1 MRKSAQQRIADTQ
14 AAITVWEAAGL
25 RADRRV
31 SFMRDSLLRLSR
43 GKGLTAKQREWLDS
57 LCAEGPP
64 APKGDPALLARM
76 AAAVAHLD
84 ARGKEAMEGFR
95 GTLTRGYKLSEKQ
108 EAFMARLLEQ
118 AERIA
123 REGHWQPGPELRARA
138 NFAWSILT
146 TRTPVWKGTHPGTM
160 KACDRYDAW
169 RKEPR
174 THHID
179 EWVVTKMLES
189 CAPAMREF
197 EKPKF
202 EEGEMVTV
210 RVWSGVDE
218 DDALGIVCSRPVGL
232 NGKVAYEVLL
242 GGKPVACPTDTIKRM
257 K

>member
-1 MRKSAQQRIADTQ
+1 
-14 AAITVWEAAGL
+14 
-25 RADRRV
+25 
-31 SFMRDSLLRLSR
+31 
-43 GKGLTAKQREWLDS
+43 
-57 LCAEGPP
+57 
-64 APKGDPALLARM
+64 M

-108 EAFMARLLEQ
+108 EAFMARLLEG

-123 REGHWQPGPELRARA
+123 REGHWQPGPELRAQA

-160 KACDRYDAW
+160 KACDRYGAW
-169 RKEPR
+169 RLEPQA
-174 THHID
+174 HHID

-210 RVWSGVDE
+210 RFPELGAESGF
-218 DDALGIVCSRPVGL
+218 GIVCSRPVGL
-232 NGKVAYEVLL
+232 YGKVAYEVLL

>member
-14 AAITVWEAAGL
+14 AAITAWEAAGL

-43 GKGLTAKQREWLDS
+43 GKGLTAKQREWLDA

-76 AAAVAHLD
+76 SAAAAHLD

-95 GTLTRGYKLSEKQ
+95 GTITRGYKLSEKQ

-123 REGHWQPGPELRARA
+123 REGHWQPSPELRAQA
-138 NFAWSILT
+138 DFAWSILAG
-146 TRTPVWKGTHPGTM
+146 RGSVWQGTHPGTM
-160 KACDRYDAW
+160 NVCDRYDAW
-169 RKEPR
+169 RKNPESN
-174 THHID
+174 HID
-179 EWVVTKMLES
+179 EWVVNKMLES

-197 EKPKF
+197 AKPKF
-202 EEGEMVTV
+202 EEGEMVVIDVGYGTPKG
-210 RVWSGVDE
+210 WGV
-218 DDALGIVCSRPVGL
+218 VCSRPIPHS
-232 NGKVAYEVLL
+232 GKVGYEVLTE
-242 GGKPVACPTDTIKRM
+242 GKPVLCAGDTIKRM

>member
-1 MRKSAQQRIADTQ
+1 MRKSAQQRISDTQ
-14 AAITVWEAAGL
+14 AAIVQWEAAGL

-31 SFMRDSLLRLSR
+31 TFMRDALTRLNR
-43 GKGLTAKQREWLDS
+43 GKGLTTKQREWLDA
-57 LCAEGPP
+57 LCADGPP

-95 GTLTRGYKLSEKQ
+95 GTITRGYKLSEKQ

-118 AERIA
+118 AERIS
-123 REGHWQPGPELRARA
+123 REGHWQPSPELRTKAD
-138 NFAWSILT
+138 FAWSILT

-160 KACDRYDAW
+160 KACERYDAW
-169 RKEPR
+169 RKNPESN
-174 THHID
+174 HID
-179 EWVVTKMLES
+179 EWVVNKMLES

-197 EKPKF
+197 AKPKF

-210 RVWSGVDE
+210 DVGYGSPKGW
-218 DDALGIVCSRPVGL
+218 GIVCSRPVPL
-232 NGKVAYEVLL
+232 NGSVGYEVLTE
-242 GGKPVACPTDTIKRM
+242 GKPVLCAGDTIKRM